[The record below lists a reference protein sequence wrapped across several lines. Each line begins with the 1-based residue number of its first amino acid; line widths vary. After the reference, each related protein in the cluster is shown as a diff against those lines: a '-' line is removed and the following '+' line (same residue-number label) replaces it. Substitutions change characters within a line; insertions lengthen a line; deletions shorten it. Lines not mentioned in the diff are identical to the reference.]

1 MSVPTRSLRNVAF
14 VGHGG
19 TGKTTLVEEMLAVGG
34 VIPKAERVE
43 SGKTVSDFAEEE
55 VSRKIS
61 IHASLSHITWKD
73 HKINILDTPGS
84 ADFVG
89 EVVAAFAVADCAAL
103 VVGADVGVQIETIK
117 LWRRL
122 AKSEKPRFIFVNK
135 MEKERADF
143 ARSVADLAEKFK
155 ASFVPVVIPIGAGA
169 AFTGVVDLIDQK
181 AWIAGKEAPIPDAE
195 KAAVEEARQKLVE
208 SAAEGDDTLIEKF
221 FAEGNLAPDEIRKG
235 LAGGMKSGKLFPVLC
250 GAGLTAAGVASLLD
264 FIVYAAP
271 SPEGIAK
278 GAAKW
283 DAPKEDAVVTRPIS
297 ESEQPSCFIWK
308 TAGDQFTGKLS
319 YFKVMAGKIEA
330 DTDLVNAREG
340 RKEKITKVYTCEGKK
355 LEDAPELVA
364 GDLGLFTK
372 SPMLR
377 TNDTL
382 HAPDAAIVYPK
393 LELPT
398 PVHALAITAK
408 AKKDEDKMNQMLQRI
423 TEEDLTFL
431 LSYDKETKE
440 TVISGMGELHI
451 SMILDKIREHQKI
464 EMETK
469 IPRVAYRETIQGKA
483 DAEYTHKKQTGGHGQ
498 YAKVSLEVNPIPR
511 GEKYKFT
518 NAIFGGAVSRGYI
531 PGVEK
536 GVIEAMEAGI
546 LAGYPVV
553 DVEARIVDGKEHPVD
568 SSELAFKLAAREAFR
583 ECMRNAKPVL
593 LEPICNL
600 TVFVDEQYLRRRA
613 LRPER
618 QAGQGPRPEP
628 HRRRHPRDQGAGAPG
643 GAHALRDRPE
653 GADGEH
659 RFIRAGVRPLQPD
672 LGQDIRRRHQGGAGG
687 QGGRKGIASPTVQQQ
702 GLSDGQP
709 FSYEGVFGKKKMQNG
724 SDEAQD
730 AEGGPVAQRSPCTR
744 VRPIAAFRREKCFLL
759 EDLEE

>member
-1 MSVPTRSLRNVAF
+1 MS
-14 VGHGG
+14 
-19 TGKTTLVEEMLAVGG
+19 
-34 VIPKAERVE
+34 
-43 SGKTVSDFAEEE
+43 
-55 VSRKIS
+55 
-61 IHASLSHITWKD
+61 
-73 HKINILDTPGS
+73 
-84 ADFVG
+84 
-89 EVVAAFAVADCAAL
+89 
-103 VVGADVGVQIETIK
+103 
-117 LWRRL
+117 
-122 AKSEKPRFIFVNK
+122 
-135 MEKERADF
+135 
-143 ARSVADLAEKFK
+143 
-155 ASFVPVVIPIGAGA
+155 
-169 AFTGVVDLIDQK
+169 
-181 AWIAGKEAPIPDAE
+181 
-195 KAAVEEARQKLVE
+195 
-208 SAAEGDDTLIEKF
+208 
-221 FAEGNLAPDEIRKG
+221 
-235 LAGGMKSGKLFPVLC
+235 
-250 GAGLTAAGVASLLD
+250 
-264 FIVYAAP
+264 
-271 SPEGIAK
+271 
-278 GAAKW
+278 
-283 DAPKEDAVVTRPIS
+283 
-297 ESEQPSCFIWK
+297 
-308 TAGDQFTGKLS
+308 
-319 YFKVMAGKIEA
+319 GKIEA
-330 DTDLVNAREG
+330 DSDLVNAREG

-355 LEDAPELVA
+355 LEDASELSA

-372 SPMLR
+372 SPTLR

-600 TVFVDEQYLRRRA
+600 TVFVDEQYL
-613 LRPER
+613 
-618 QAGQGPRPEP
+618 
-628 HRRRHPRDQGAGAPG
+628 GAVLSDLSGKRG
-643 GAHALRDRPE
+643 K
-653 GADGEH
+653 
-659 RFIRAGVRPLQPD
+659 V
-672 LGQDIRRRHQGGAGG
+672 LGQNPIGGGILEIKAQVPQAELMRYAIDLKALTASTGSFELEFDHYSPIS
-687 QGGRKGIASPTVQQQ
+687 GRI
-702 GLSDGQP
+702 SDD
-709 FSYEGVFGKKKMQNG
+709 VIKA
-724 SDEAQD
+724 AQAAK
-730 AEGGPVAQRSPCTR
+730 AE
-744 VRPIAAFRREKCFLL
+744 EK
-759 EDLEE
+759 E